1 MYPPPAKNSIRTMT
15 LSKPVKRF
23 LAGVASAFLLL
34 CQSAVAAQACAL
46 APAVAGESALAEPCH
61 HSIPRSGNAAGHAQQ
76 QNCPAQYAS
85 AGFAKL
91 DVPQAADLPALEV
104 QPGWLRAS
112 MHDGSK
118 SIAPPARAEPPPLAI
133 LHCCLRI

>member
-1 MYPPPAKNSIRTMT
+1 MTFSMPAKR
-15 LSKPVKRF
+15 L

-61 HSIPRSGNAAGHAQQ
+61 HAVPQSGNAAGHAQQ

-85 AGFAKL
+85 ASFAKL
-91 DVPQAADLPALEV
+91 DVPQAADLPGLEV
-104 QPGWLRAS
+104 QPGWLRAPV
-112 MHDGSK
+112 HEGLN
-118 SIAPPARAEPPPLAI
+118 SITPPARAEPPPFTI